1 MIEEW
6 KPIPDYDGIY
16 EASNLGN
23 IRSVEGKE
31 TFSKLHG
38 VRQWKSRVLK
48 QKIHENK
55 YGRKDARICLWKNGI
70 CKTFLVS
77 RIVASAWCDGYCDG
91 LTVNH
96 KNGNPLDNRAMNLE
110 WVTME
115 ENHKHAMET
124 GLANVSQRITTLL
137 KCKETGEEFSFYSM
151 GDASRWL
158 GHNRGYIY
166 DEITRNHKI
175 TSRDG
180 RVYDAILT
188 R

>member
-6 KPIPDYDGIY
+6 KSIPDYDGIY
-16 EASNLGN
+16 EASNMGN
-23 IRSVEGKE
+23 IRSVDGKE
-31 TFSKLHG
+31 TFSKRSG
-38 VRQWKSRVLK
+38 IRRWKSRVLK
-48 QKIHENK
+48 QKVHANK
-55 YGRKDARICLWKNGI
+55 YGRKDARICLWKNGK

-110 WVTME
+110 WVTIE
-115 ENHKHAMET
+115 ENNKHAREN
-124 GLANVSQRITTLL
+124 GLANVSQRIPVLL
-137 KCKETGEEFSFYSM
+137 KCKETGEETRFHSM

-158 GHNRGYIY
+158 GRNSGYIY
-166 DEITRNHKI
+166 EAITRKHIIK
-175 TSRDG
+175 SKGG
-180 RVYDAILT
+180 RVYDAILA